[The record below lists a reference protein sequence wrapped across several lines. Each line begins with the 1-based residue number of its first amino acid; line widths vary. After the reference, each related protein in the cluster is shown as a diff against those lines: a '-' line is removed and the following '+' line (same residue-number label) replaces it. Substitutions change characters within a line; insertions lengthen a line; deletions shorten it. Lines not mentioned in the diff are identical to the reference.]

1 MKRVMQKV
9 FDNTPDTRQ
18 APGET
23 LSLALELLSR
33 ASITPDDAGCQTLI
47 AERLTRMGFHLEW
60 MDQGEVRNLWAVR
73 GQTGPT
79 LVLAG
84 HTDVVPTGPEHLWQT
99 PPFSPRIDEHGYL
112 RGRGAADM
120 KGSLAAMVTAVERF
134 VTAHP
139 ERPGRIAFLL
149 TSDEEGPARDGTRAV
164 VEILRARNEPIDY
177 CIVGEPS
184 SEARFGDVIKNGRRG
199 SLNGVMRIQGT
210 QGHVAYPQLARNPIH
225 QAMPAL
231 DALVSEH
238 WDSGNE
244 FFPPTSLQISN
255 IHGGTG
261 ANNVIPGELEVTFNL
276 RFSTEVTAQAL
287 QARIEALLDAHGL
300 DRHIDWQLS
309 GEPFMTEPGE
319 LTEAVSAALCE
330 ITGATPRLSTGG
342 GTSDA
347 RFIATLG
354 PQTIEFGPRN
364 ATIHQRDE
372 RILATDLDLMSQA
385 LESTLDRLLR

>member
-1 MKRVMQKV
+1 MHKV
-9 FDNTPDTRQ
+9 FDNTAATRQ
-18 APGET
+18 APSET

-33 ASITPDDAGCQTLI
+33 ASVTPEDAGCQPLI
-47 AERLTRMGFHLEW
+47 GERLAQLGFHLEW

-99 PPFSPRIDEHGYL
+99 PPFSPCIDEHGYL

-139 ERPGRIAFLL
+139 DHRGRIAFLL

-164 VEILRARNEPIDY
+164 VEILRARHERIDY

-184 SEARFGDVIKNGRRG
+184 SEAHFGDVIKNGRRG
-199 SLNGVMRIQGT
+199 SLNGVLRIHGV

-231 DALVSEH
+231 DALVAEH
-238 WDSGNE
+238 WDSGND
-244 FFPPTSLQISN
+244 FFPPTSFQISN

-276 RFSTEVTAQAL
+276 RFSTEVTAPAL
-287 QARIEALLDAHGL
+287 KTRIEALLDTYEL
-300 DRHIDWQLS
+300 DWHIDWQLS
-309 GEPFMTEPGE
+309 GEPFMTAPGA
-319 LTEAVSAALCE
+319 LTEAVSAALFD
-330 ITGATPRLSTGG
+330 ITGSSPRLSTGG

>member
-1 MKRVMQKV
+1 MHKV
-9 FDNTPDTRQ
+9 SDTTVADRQ

-23 LSLALELLSR
+23 LSLALDLISR
-33 ASITPDDAGCQTLI
+33 PSVTPEDAGCQTLI
-47 AERLTRMGFHLEW
+47 GERLTQLGFHLEW

-73 GQTGPT
+73 GQGGPT

-84 HTDVVPTGPEHLWQT
+84 HTDVVPTGPEHLWQV
-99 PPFSPRIDEHGYL
+99 PPFSPCIDDDGYL
-112 RGRGAADM
+112 CGRGAADM

-139 ERPGRIAFLL
+139 DHSGRIAFLL

-164 VEILRARNEPIDY
+164 VEILRARNEAIDY

-184 SEARFGDVIKNGRRG
+184 SESHFGDVIKNGRRG
-199 SLNGVMRIQGT
+199 SLNGVLRIHGV

-225 QAMPAL
+225 QALAAL
-231 DALVSEH
+231 DALVMEH

-244 FFPPTSLQISN
+244 FFPPTSFQISN

-276 RFSTEVTAQAL
+276 RFSTEVTAPAL
-287 QARIEALLDAHGL
+287 KARIEALLDAHQL
-300 DRHIDWQLS
+300 DWHIDWQLS
-309 GEPFMTEPGE
+309 GDPFMTVPGG
-319 LTEAVSAALCE
+319 LTDAVSAALRD
-330 ITGATPRLSTGG
+330 ITGHPPRLSTGG

-372 RILATDLDLMSQA
+372 RILATDLDRMSQA
-385 LESTLDRLLR
+385 LESTFDRLLR